1 MKSVALALLLAAP
14 AFAAEPPKPRVF
26 PGLVV
31 DLKTKDG
38 WALKAKYN
46 PPAEGRMSFVL
57 LHGVGGRKE
66 DWYWLSRPLFKRG
79 CGYLAV
85 DLRGHGE
92 SRIAPD
98 GKPAV
103 YRKFVVTKSYNE
115 YLNMSADL
123 EACVGYLE
131 SQGVPDEKIAIIGA
145 DVGGSLALRYGAL
158 HPKIP
163 MVVLLSPGM
172 KYQEVTTVNAMR
184 AYKGRP
190 ILMVYSE
197 ADKTSARETP
207 ILYAFAKMA
216 VGEGKATLLVAPKE
230 HGTKM
235 LRGPVISEVLDW
247 IRNPVKADVSV
258 STPPIADVEASTET
272 VDEEGA
278 EAPPPASESGP

>member
-1 MKSVALALLLAAP
+1 MKAVALALLLAAP

-31 DLKTKDG
+31 NLKTKDG

-46 PPAEGRMSFVL
+46 PPREGMMSFVL
-57 LHGVGGRKE
+57 LHGAGGRKE
-66 DWYWLSRPLFKRG
+66 DWYRLSRPLFKRG

-92 SRIAPD
+92 SQVAPD

-103 YRKFVVTKSYNE
+103 YRKFVVTKGYNE
-115 YLNMSADL
+115 YLNMSADI
-123 EACVGYLE
+123 EAAVGYLE
-131 SQGVPDEKIAIIGA
+131 SQGVSDEDIALIGA

-158 HPKIP
+158 HPKIA

-184 AYKGRP
+184 IYKDRP

-197 ADKTSARETP
+197 ADRTSARETP
-207 ILYAFAKMA
+207 VLYAFAKMS
-216 VGEGKATLLVAPKE
+216 VGERRATLLVAPTE

-235 LRGPVISEVLDW
+235 LSAPVVAKILDW
-247 IRNPVKADVSV
+247 TRHPVQDETAV
-258 STPPIADVEASTET
+258 STPPVTGVEASTET
-272 VDEEGA
+272 AGD
-278 EAPPPASESGP
+278 EAPSPEAGP

>member
-1 MKSVALALLLAAP
+1 MKAVLALLLAVP
-14 AFAAEPPKPRVF
+14 SFAAEPPPKPRVF

-31 DLKTKDG
+31 DVKTKDG
-38 WALKAKYN
+38 WSLRAKYN
-46 PPAEGRMSFVL
+46 PSREGKMSFLL

-66 DWYWLSRPLFKRG
+66 DWYWLVKPLFKRG

-92 SRIAPD
+92 SRTSPD

-103 YRKFVVTKSYNE
+103 YRKFVVTKAYNE

-123 EACVGYLE
+123 EAAIAYLN
-131 SQGVPDEKIAIIGA
+131 SQGVSEEKIVIVGA
-145 DVGGSLALRYGAL
+145 DVGGSLGLRYGAL

-163 MVVLLSPGM
+163 MVALLSPGM

-184 AYKGRP
+184 AYKTRP

-207 ILYAFAKMA
+207 ILYAFAKMS
-216 VGEGKATLLVAPKE
+216 VGEDKATLLVAPTE

-235 LRGPVISEVLDW
+235 LRGPMIGQVLDW
-247 IRNPVKADVSV
+247 VNDPIKVGIATS
-258 STPPIADVEASTET
+258 STSAAEVQASTEA
-272 VDEEGA
+272 VEEEVA
-278 EAPPPASESGP
+278 EPAP